1 MNVIDLRKSDVR
13 KHHPTSPSSIP
24 ALLQCALYRSG
35 EESTDDNEKGTLMH
49 DYAQDIVAG
58 KVPNPTG
65 LEMIDR
71 EDCAWASEEVK
82 YLFSENAPESD
93 CTIEEYLEVRDGSDK
108 IITAGF
114 ADFNGFNIV
123 ADLKGGLDFRPD
135 LHYHEPQLRM
145 YALAKMQ
152 KNNIDRVLCAEIY
165 MKSRKVRKYWAT
177 RTECEVTIAA
187 ALKRRNNPEAYP
199 VINDYCHYC
208 ARLQWCPAVN
218 KIFLRTAELLAAAMG
233 NLDMIAV
240 PEKIECGI
248 VMSQMLTIWKKV
260 VKPFGESIEKAALDL
275 VDRTKSDI
283 PYYIKEKT
291 HGRATVRD
299 VLKAFDRVPVS
310 PEEFASAMTLS
321 TSKLSEIL
329 AQKQGIGVKEAR
341 SIIDGLLEDLIVFGE
356 SNDTLKP
363 LLHNQNRKR
372 TKKAE

>member
-1 MNVIDLRKSDVR
+1 MNVIDLRKSGPR
-13 KHHPTSPSSIP
+13 KHHSTSPSSIP
-24 ALLQCALYRSG
+24 ALLQCSLYRSG
-35 EESTDDNEKGTLMH
+35 GESTDDNEKGTLMH
-49 DYAQDIVAG
+49 DYAQDIVAA
-58 KVPNPTG
+58 KTPNPAG

-71 EDCAWASEEVK
+71 EDCVWAAEETK

-93 CTIEEYLEVRDGSDK
+93 CTIEEYLEVRDGSGR

-114 ADFNGFNIV
+114 ADFNGYNIV
-123 ADLKGGLDFRPD
+123 ADLKGGLDYRPD
-135 LHYHEPQLRM
+135 LHYYEPQLRM

-152 KNNIDRVLCAEIY
+152 KNNIDRILCAEIY
-165 MKSRKVRKYWAT
+165 MKSRKVRKYWTT

-187 ALKRRNNPEAYP
+187 ALKRRNNPDAYP

-248 VMSQMLTIWKKV
+248 IMSQMLTVWKKV
-260 VKPFGESIEKAALDL
+260 VKPFGESIEKSALEL
-275 VDRTKSDI
+275 VDRTKTDI
-283 PYYIKEKT
+283 PYYVKEKT
-291 HGRATVRD
+291 RGRATVSD

-310 PEEFASAMTLS
+310 QEEFASAMTLS
-321 TSKLSEIL
+321 TPKLAEIL
-329 AQKQGIGVKEAR
+329 AQKQGMGVKEAR
-341 SIIDGLLEDLIVFGE
+341 GVIDGLLEDLIVYGE

-372 TKKAE
+372 ANKAT